1 MAKSAV
7 TSVAHVKPINLG
19 RKGLKI
25 HGCSNV
31 NSSEK
36 WCPSAGIST
45 TLSAA
50 LTGNTLTVPTEVG
63 MSYYNCLK
71 FYLFLLQ
78 GVAADVEK
86 YLITE
91 V

>member
-7 TSVAHVKPINLG
+7 TSVVQ
-19 RKGLKI
+19 I
-25 HGCSNV
+25 HGCGNG

-50 LTGNTLTVPTEVG
+50 LTSNTLTVPTEVR

-78 GVAADVEK
+78 GVAEDVEK
-86 YLITE
+86 CLITE

>member
-1 MAKSAV
+1 MVFYIS
-7 TSVAHVKPINLG
+7 
-19 RKGLKI
+19 
-25 HGCSNV
+25 
-31 NSSEK
+31 
-36 WCPSAGIST
+36 PSAGISA

-50 LTGNTLTVPTEVG
+50 LTGNAVTVPKEIG
-63 MSYYNCLK
+63 IFYYNCTK

-86 YLITE
+86 CLITE

>member
-1 MAKSAV
+1 MMFY
-7 TSVAHVKPINLG
+7 IF
-19 RKGLKI
+19 
-25 HGCSNV
+25 
-31 NSSEK
+31 
-36 WCPSAGIST
+36 PSAGISA

-50 LTGNTLTVPTEVG
+50 LTDNALTVPKEIG

-71 FYLFLLQ
+71 FYVFLLH

-86 YLITE
+86 CLIIE